1 MSKMF
6 TKKSLIVMA
15 VCTAIVLIASLVLN
29 LVLGVNYSITQR
41 DYKTLTVTV
50 DDYYYR
56 NELSTVESVCQDAL
70 KGVDVE
76 YKYNSEMSGDGEI
89 VYVFETN
96 VDTIAAKEALE
107 TALSGAAS
115 LDGAFISVSQ
125 GEEKVLLAMPATYL
139 VKAVI
144 ATAVFA
150 VLAFAYVALR
160 YNLNMG
166 IMAAVSALLGGVLSG
181 ALVLLVRIPVTT
193 SIFYVTAISSLLS
206 TVFTLLTFNKLR
218 ANLKSDEFKEKNA
231 GNEVVA
237 SVAWKEVLGA
247 TVVLGVSLVLVGAIA
262 TWNVRW
268 FALMALV
275 GLLCATFV
283 GLLLTTALYVP
294 MFACASKA
302 ESERSKNGYVGAKKN
317 KKKAKKEV
325 KTEVKTEEAETAE
338 TVEQVEEN

>member
-1 MSKMF
+1 MMNKIL

-56 NELSTVESVCQDAL
+56 NELATVESVCEDAL
-70 KGVDVE
+70 KGVEVE

-96 VDTIAAKEALE
+96 ADTATAKAALK
-107 TALSGAAS
+107 TALAEAES

-125 GEEKVLLAMPATYL
+125 GEEKVLVAMPVTYW
-139 VKAVI
+139 VRAAI

-150 VLAFAYVALR
+150 VLAFVYVALR
-160 YNLNMG
+160 YRLNMA
-166 IMAAVSALLGGVLSG
+166 IMAAVSAVLGGVLSG

-193 SIFYVTAISSLLS
+193 SILYVTAVSSLLS
-206 TVFTLLTFNKLR
+206 TVFTLFTFNKLR

-231 GNEVVA
+231 GNEVAA
-237 SVAWKEVLGA
+237 SVAWKEVLGVA
-247 TVVLGVSLVLVGAIA
+247 VVLGAALVLVGAIA

-268 FALMALV
+268 FALTALV
-275 GLLCATFV
+275 GLLSATFV

-294 MFACASKA
+294 MFAYANKV
-302 ESERSKNGYVGAKKN
+302 EGERSKSGYVGAKKD
-317 KKKAKKEV
+317 KKKAKKE
-325 KTEVKTEEAETAE
+325 KTEEAEQAE
-338 TVEQVEEN
+338 KVEQVQENKEEN